1 MDKITETTAE
11 YWNNSFNCAQST
23 ACGILSYYEM
33 KDKCSLI
40 ADAMVGFGGGMGE
53 RSVCG
58 AITGTLA
65 ALGIV
70 LKAKN
75 VSKEE
80 LAKSINGFK
89 KAMKD
94 KYSLNCV
101 DILADFINED
111 GTVNNTPERKQKCT
125 EVVYFA
131 AKTAKKILDS
141 I

>member
-1 MDKITETTAE
+1 MDKITEKTAE
-11 YWNNSFNCAQST
+11 YWNKGFNCAQST
-23 ACGILSYYEM
+23 ACGILSYYGM
-33 KDKCSLI
+33 KDRCTLI

-70 LKAKN
+70 VKAKN

-80 LAKSINGFK
+80 LAKSINEFK
-89 KAMKD
+89 KTMKEEH
-94 KYSLNCV
+94 SLNCV

-111 GTVNNTPERKQKCT
+111 GTVNNTSDRKQKCT
-125 EVVYFA
+125 ALVYFA
-131 AKTAKKILDS
+131 AKTAKKIIDP